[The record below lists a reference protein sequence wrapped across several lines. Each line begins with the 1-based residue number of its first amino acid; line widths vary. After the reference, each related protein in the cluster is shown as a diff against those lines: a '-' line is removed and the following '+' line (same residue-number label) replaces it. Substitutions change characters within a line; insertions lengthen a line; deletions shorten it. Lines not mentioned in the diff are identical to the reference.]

1 MPDNDEYKG
10 YNEGQKQALMA
21 SGNVLVSASAGSGKT
36 TVMAEKV
43 FRLVKSG
50 ADIRRMVVMTF
61 TRAAAAEIKNRVLKK
76 LYSALRSDEAGDH
89 IRKQIEAF
97 PFTNIS
103 TIDSFCFNII
113 KRYFGVIGAD
123 PSSKPYEEDEAN
135 RLIVEC
141 IDKVCEE
148 KLEAEDPDFI
158 AFATRYAYKR
168 SLDSVKELILKL
180 HRFASGQPEGVKIF
194 QEDKEKAIEDYF
206 ISYAKKLVKEQ
217 IICGNNAIIAL
228 HQADMTEFEKKAS
241 VMYNNLVILND
252 AEDAAAFFNAFKFMT
267 ADEKATTKSKGL
279 DILARDL
286 YNAFVRGYNSFYNTV
301 APYANAFFGKVGRQ
315 FAKKDSKILIEL
327 TLLADKLYTEGKRR
341 DKKLDFADM
350 GNLALRILEDPSV
363 RQEVRDS
370 FDYIFVDEYQDTN
383 YIQESLLDAI
393 STGNNVYV
401 VGDVKQAIYQFR
413 TAEPEI
419 FRSRKRRFDSSDD
432 GQNVKL
438 NENYRSGQKILDFVN
453 DVCSEVMT
461 EDYCGIDY
469 RADGI
474 MEAHDKFEDC
484 GVEIYTVPRRPA
496 EKKVPIKGVYSV
508 KEAEVVISDDEQAE
522 FVADYIQKN
531 VGKTNVYRIKE
542 KRNDVLK
549 YNDVAVL
556 VRANTQG
563 VRIAEKLASYGIPY
577 NIDKVD
583 EGVDVD
589 RELLIDFIRICYGN
603 DDLAVLNVMMS
614 PLFLFTAKEL
624 ASIRALVPK
633 TPLLEAVK
641 QYNDEPNLQLKAK
654 KFVEYVEELRAG
666 SAILKVSEIL
676 TKVLADGLEGHFIS
690 KGGDVAVRI
699 KKFVSTVKSGD
710 CDGDIADFLNFCEKY
725 KGERPPA
732 KKDSVTIVTVHK
744 SKGLEFP
751 FVIIPYLE
759 YHSGQHPSNNFGS
772 DVHVSYLSLDRDL
785 GVSLTDSDDETG
797 YAGDSFGTL
806 VHKLKKRREE
816 RKELARL
823 MYVAFTRAENRLVLI
838 GDERKACTSIEMAN
852 SFSAFISYAE
862 QKNPSISKYRMEY
875 PEPTEEESFPEI
887 EEDVEADF
895 SYVFTPYAHA
905 DAVGMP
911 AKTTVSE
918 VIAQEEGETRIYATD
933 RFDGGSS
940 AILGTAY
947 HLIMQ
952 KIDFST
958 KSTDEIS
965 AFVSDLV
972 AAGEIGEEV
981 AKEIDVNKR
990 KKLLDFDVISGA
1002 VGKKTYR
1009 EMPFLMPYGQE
1020 GGLIQGVVDLLIE
1033 EEDGFIV
1040 VDYKASSAGPDAL
1053 KARYAGQLD
1062 LYAQAAE
1069 RILKKPVKE
1078 KILLNLLRSYEVKI

>member
-1 MPDNDEYKG
+1 ME
-10 YNEGQKQALMA
+10 
-21 SGNVLVSASAGSGKT
+21 S
-36 TVMAEKV
+36 
-43 FRLVKSG
+43 
-50 ADIRRMVVMTF
+50 
-61 TRAAAAEIKNRVLKK
+61 
-76 LYSALRSDEAGDH
+76 
-89 IRKQIEAF
+89 
-97 PFTNIS
+97 
-103 TIDSFCFNII
+103 
-113 KRYFGVIGAD
+113 
-123 PSSKPYEEDEAN
+123 
-135 RLIVEC
+135 
-141 IDKVCEE
+141 
-148 KLEAEDPDFI
+148 EDPDFI

-168 SLDSVKELILKL
+168 SLDSVKELILAL

-194 QEDKEKAIEDYF
+194 EEDKEKAIEDYF
-206 ISYAKKLVKEQ
+206 ISYAKKLIKEPM
-217 IICGNNAIIAL
+217 ICGNNAVIAL
-228 HQADMTEFEKKAS
+228 RQADMTEFEEKAS
-241 VMYNNLVILND
+241 VLYDNLVILND
-252 AEDAAAFFNAFKFMT
+252 AKDAAAFFDAFKFLS
-267 ADEKATTKSKGL
+267 DEKTTRKSAGL
-279 DILARDL
+279 DPLAVKLYNDFIKG
-286 YNAFVRGYNSFYNTV
+286 YNAFYRAVC
-301 APYANAFFGKVGRQ
+301 PYANAYFVKVGRK
-315 FAKKDSKILIEL
+315 FAKKDTKILIEL

-350 GNLALRILEDPSV
+350 GNLALKILEDPAV

-393 STGNNVYV
+393 STGDNVYV

-419 FRSRKRRFDSSDD
+419 FRSRKRRFDSSDE
-432 GQNVKL
+432 GHNVKL

-474 MEAHDKFEDC
+474 MQAHDKFEDC
-484 GVEIYTVPRRPA
+484 GVEIYTVPKRTA
-496 EKKVPIKGVYSV
+496 EKKVIDKGVYSV
-508 KEAEVVISDDEQAE
+508 REAEVVVSEDEQSE
-522 FVADYIQKN
+522 FVADYIKKN
-531 VGKTNVYRIKE
+531 VGKATVYRIKE
-542 KRNDVLK
+542 KREEILR

-556 VRANTQG
+556 VRTNTQG
-563 VRIAEKLASYGIPY
+563 LRIAEKLSEHGIPY

-583 EGVDVD
+583 EDVDVD

-614 PLFLFTAKEL
+614 PLFSFTAKEL

-641 QYNDEPNLQLKAK
+641 QYNGEPNLQLKAQ
-654 KFVEYVEELRAG
+654 KFVNYVEELRAG
-666 SAILKVSEIL
+666 SSILKVSEIL
-676 TKVLADGLEGHFIS
+676 TKVLADGLEGYFIS

-699 KKFVSTVKSGD
+699 KKFVSTVKYGD

-759 YHSGQHPSNNFGS
+759 YCSGSRPSNNFGS

-785 GVSLTDSDDETG
+785 GVSLTDSDDDTG

-838 GDERKACTSIEMAN
+838 GKERSVCTNVEMA
-852 SFSAFISYAE
+852 STFSAFISYAE
-862 QKNPSISKYRMEY
+862 QKNPSISKYRVEY
-875 PEPTEEESFPEI
+875 PEPTEEEPASET
-887 EEDVEADF
+887 EEDAEADF
-895 SYVFTPYAHA
+895 GYVFTPYTYA

-918 VIAQEEGETRIYATD
+918 VIAQEEGETRIYSTD

-940 AILGTAY
+940 ALLGTAY

-958 KSTDEIS
+958 KSIEDIS
-965 AFVSDLV
+965 AFIKELV
-972 AAGEIGEEV
+972 TAGEISEEV
-981 AKEIDVNKR
+981 AKDIDASKI
-990 KKLLDFDVISGA
+990 KQLLDFDVISGA
-1002 VGKKTYR
+1002 VGKKIFR

-1033 EEDGFIV
+1033 EDDGLIV
-1040 VDYKASSAGPDAL
+1040 VDYKASSAGPDVL
-1053 KARYAGQLD
+1053 KARYANQLD
-1062 LYAQAAE
+1062 LYARAAE
-1069 RILKKPVKE
+1069 NILKKPVKE